1 MIRRGSFV
9 IKFAF
14 SSLVATRLAF
24 LCSSRWTPSG
34 IVRFKFRFE
43 CYLTLFWIPTT
54 SSSILMCWNRAWE
67 FFACCGFL
75 RRLCRCRS
83 FSRLWWF
90 RSMQSSPMS
99 ANPSISANWFAAWF
113 SRTCHFGVDEKF
125 NSFHLTRASSSLFVN
140 FIFTLFDTPPR
151 SVFIQAKISSNSTSI
166 LPKAWHTSSTSSS
179 EIIGSASI
187 DHGNFSHPKRYA

>member
-1 MIRRGSFV
+1 MKFYSSSCRDCRWSCFILSFGVRMIRWGSIV
-9 IKFAF
+9 IEWTF
-14 SSLVATRLAF
+14 SSLVATCLAF

-43 CYLTLFWIPTT
+43 CSLTLFWIPTT

-113 SRTCHFGVDEKF
+113 SRTYHSEVDAEQ
-125 NSFHLTRASSSLFVN
+125 LCLAS
-140 FIFTLFDTPPR
+140 TCCT
-151 SVFIQAKISSNSTSI
+151 A
-166 LPKAWHTSSTSSS
+166 
-179 EIIGSASI
+179 
-187 DHGNFSHPKRYA
+187 